1 MHTTENYPCI
11 AVLMATR
18 NGMYWIREQLD
29 SILNQQN
36 VTVTVYISDDGSSDG
51 TREFIDKLSKS
62 DLRIILLPK
71 IAATGSAGHNFY
83 RLIID
88 VNIDG
93 FDYFAFAD
101 QDDIWHLDKL
111 IRHVR
116 LMKDNQA
123 AAISSNVVAFWEDG
137 DERLIVKS
145 QPQRTLDFLFES
157 AGPGCTF
164 LMTPWLVMR
173 VREQLT
179 EVNSKAKLIALH
191 DWLTYA
197 VCRSYGAKWIIDATP
212 SVQYRQHSNNVLGA
226 NVGFM
231 GKFTRLIK
239 LQQGWYR
246 AEVLKISQVCAIIS
260 RDSKIESI
268 SQWIA
273 SRSILSNFMLLRI
286 VGMARRSLIDR
297 LMLALCFAIF
307 IF

>member
-11 AVLMATR
+11 AVLMATH
-18 NGMYWIREQLD
+18 NGMNWIQEPLD
-29 SILNQQN
+29 SILNQQDVA
-36 VTVTVYISDDGSSDG
+36 VTIYISDDCSSDG
-51 TREFIDKLSKS
+51 TRDFIDKLSQS
-62 DLRIILLPK
+62 DSRIVLLSK
-71 IAATGSAGHNFY
+71 MVATGSAGYNFY

-88 VNIDG
+88 VSLDG

-111 IRHVR
+111 IRQAG
-116 LMKDNQA
+116 LIKDHQA
-123 AAISSNVVAFWEDG
+123 AAVSSNVVAFWQGG

-164 LMTPWLVMR
+164 LMTPWLLAR
-173 VREQLT
+173 VREQLM
-179 EVNSKAKLIALH
+179 EANSKARLIALH

-212 SVQYRQHSNNVLGA
+212 SVHYRQHSNNVLGA

-231 GKFTRLIK
+231 AKFTRLVK
-239 LQQGWYR
+239 FQQGWYR
-246 AEVLKISQVCAIIS
+246 AEVLKISQVCAVIS
-260 RDSKIESI
+260 EDPRIQSI

-273 SRSILSNFMLLRI
+273 SKSILSNIMLLRI
-286 VGMARRSLIDR
+286 VGMTRRSFIDR
-297 LMLALCFAIF
+297 LVLALCFAIF